1 MDYEE
6 VKRLEQDNFILNSKP
21 LEVASYKNYKEATF
35 LISVLD
41 EPDAYGRIIPED
53 AGEKYATTII
63 GFPIVAKLKKN
74 IFGQPS
80 DFGGHELY
88 EVKAKNGKKVKRFG
102 TTPIGSVLSA
112 WVEERELDD
121 FDEPKKCILCKAK
134 LWSSRFPEYFKV
146 FDKLWET
153 GNISSSWELTATK
166 VEEKDGFKIYKVF
179 EFISNCLLGS
189 LKTPAVK
196 QAGVIEY
203 AELDDYE
210 TELAEA
216 LEKDMAD
223 LDIEN
228 EDKEDVDLAEKE
240 KKDTPVE
247 DTEKKEKVDLETV
260 DDSECKKKKA
270 TAECDP
276 KKKKSACAEVDDEDE
291 EAECAPK
298 KKKTSCADIEEDAE
312 CNPKKKKT
320 SCAEVEEPDES
331 PETAS
336 LTDND
341 LYKKIGEACRKAI
354 DCCWGYVSYWFP
366 EDKTVWYKPDNAES
380 QLDFKLFTYEV
391 VDDEVTVSES
401 QDVKLT
407 VSVVDVNEVIAEK
420 DEKIG
425 ALTAELEIKD
435 DAVIK
440 AGEKI
445 SKLNVEVSELKPYK
459 EAVEKAE
466 KERIEAEIAEA
477 KQTLKNNMLKTK
489 LFTEEEIAEADIA
502 ELIEARNE
510 TAIKNL
516 IAERYIASF
525 DSNESDPDTDTAS
538 FEKDTN
544 TSVANLEVD
553 DIDDTPS
560 NFMKNLLTRK

>member
-1 MDYEE
+1 MEYE
-6 VKRLEQDNFILNSKP
+6 NFILESKP

-53 AGEKYATTII
+53 AGEKYASTII

-80 DFGGHELY
+80 DFGGHEVY
-88 EVKAKNGKKVKRFG
+88 EIKAKNGKKVKRFG

-146 FDKLWET
+146 FDKLWEK
-153 GNISSSWELTATK
+153 GSISSSWELTATK

-228 EDKEDVDLAEKE
+228 EDKEVTDLAEKE

-247 DTEKKEKVDLETV
+247 DTEKKEKETPETV
-260 DDSECKKKKA
+260 DDSECKKKKE
-270 TAECDP
+270 TAECNP
-276 KKKKSACAEVDDEDE
+276 KKKKSACAEADVEEEE
-291 EAECAPK
+291 EAECG
-298 KKKTSCADIEEDAE
+298 T
-312 CNPKKKKT
+312 KKKKT
-320 SCAEVEEPDES
+320 SCAEVEEPEKA

-336 LTDND
+336 LTDCD
-341 LYKKIGEACRKAI
+341 LFRKINEACRKAVG
-354 DCCWGYVSYWFP
+354 CCWGYISYWFP
-366 EDKTVWYKPDNAES
+366 EEKTVWYKPDNADS

-391 VDDEVTVSES
+391 VDDEVTVSDP

-407 VSVVDVNEVIAEK
+407 VSITEVNEVIAEK
-420 DEKIG
+420 DDKIG
-425 ALTAELEIKD
+425 TLTAELEIKD
-435 DAVIK
+435 EAVIK

-445 SKLNVEVSELKPYK
+445 NKLNVEVSELKPYK
-459 EAVEKAE
+459 EAAEKAE

-477 KQTLKNNMLKTK
+477 KETLKNNMLKTK
-489 LFTEEEIAEADIA
+489 LFTEEEIAEAEIA
-502 ELIEARNE
+502 ELIESRNE

-525 DSNESDPDTDTAS
+525 DKEDEVSAETASYDEKSNE
-538 FEKDTN
+538 
-544 TSVANLEVD
+544 SVANLESD
-553 DIDDTPS
+553 DIDEDPS
-560 NFMKNLLTRK
+560 VYMKNFLKRK

>member
-1 MDYEE
+1 MEPE
-6 VKRLEQDNFILNSKP
+6 NFILNSKP
-21 LEVASYKNYKEATF
+21 LEVASFKNYKEATF

-41 EPDAYGRIIPED
+41 QPDLYGRIIPKD
-53 AGEKYATTII
+53 SGEKYCKTII
-63 GFPIVAKLKKN
+63 GYPVVAKLKKN
-74 IFGQPS
+74 IFGQIS
-80 DFGGHELY
+80 DFDGHAII
-88 EVKAKNGKKVKRFG
+88 EVKAKNGKKQKKF
-102 TTPIGSVLSA
+102 TTQAIGSVLDA
-112 WVEERELDD
+112 WTETREVEGYEGDQE
-121 FDEPKKCILCKAK
+121 CILCKTK
-134 LWSSRFPEYFKV
+134 LWTSRFPEYFKV
-146 FDKLWET
+146 FDKLWEQ
-153 GNISSSWELTATK
+153 GKVQSSWELTATK
-166 VEEKDGFKIYKVF
+166 VETEGEFKIYKIF
-179 EFISNCLLGS
+179 EFIGTCCLGS
-189 LKTPAVK
+189 TKTPAVPG
-196 QAGVIEY
+196 AGVIEY

-228 EDKEDVDLAEKE
+228 EDKEVADLAEKE

-247 DTEKKEKVDLETV
+247 DTEKKGKEIPETV
-260 DDSECKKKKA
+260 DDSECKKKKE
-270 TAECDP
+270 TAECNP
-276 KKKKSACAEVDDEDE
+276 KKKKSAYAEVDNEEGE
-291 EAECAPK
+291 EAECG
-298 KKKTSCADIEEDAE
+298 T
-312 CNPKKKKT
+312 KKKKT
-320 SCAEVEEPDES
+320 SCAEVEKTEKV

-336 LTDND
+336 LTDCD
-341 LYKKIGEACRKAI
+341 LFRKINEACRKAL

-366 EDKTVWYKPDNAES
+366 EDKTVWYKPDNVES

-391 VDDEVTVSES
+391 VDDEVTVSEP

-407 VSVVDVNEVIAEK
+407 VSVVDMNEVIAEK

-435 DAVIK
+435 EAVIK

-445 SKLNVEVSELKPYK
+445 NKLNVEVSELKPYK
-459 EAVEKAE
+459 KAVEKAE
-466 KERIEAEIAEA
+466 KERIQAEIAEA

-489 LFTEEEIAEADIA
+489 LFTEEEIAEAEIA

-525 DSNESDPDTDTAS
+525 DSNDSDVSTDTAS
-538 FEKDTN
+538 LEESEN

-553 DIDDTPS
+553 DINETPS

>member
-1 MDYEE
+1 MRK
-6 VKRLEQDNFILNSKP
+6 VVRKLEHENFILNSKP

-80 DFGGHELY
+80 DFGGHEVY

-203 AELDDYE
+203 AEFEDYE

-223 LDIEN
+223 LDIKN
-228 EDKEDVDLAEKE
+228 EDKEVTDLAEKE

-247 DTEKKEKVDLETV
+247 DTEKKGKEAPEAV
-260 DDSECKKKKA
+260 DDSECKKKKE

-276 KKKKSACAEVDDEDE
+276 KKKKSACAEVKDEAEKKDE
-291 EAECAPK
+291 EAEVGA
-298 KKKTSCADIEEDAE
+298 
-312 CNPKKKKT
+312 KKKKT
-320 SCAEVEEPDES
+320 SCAEVET
-331 PETAS
+331 PEKAPEVAS
-336 LTDND
+336 LTDCD
-341 LYKKIGEACRKAI
+341 LFRKINEECRKAV
-354 DCCWGYVSYWFP
+354 DCCWGYISYWFP
-366 EDKTVWYKPDNAES
+366 EEKTVWYKPDNAVS
-380 QLDFKLFTYEV
+380 QLDYKLFTYEV
-391 VDDEVTVSES
+391 VDDEVTVSEP

-407 VSVVDVNEVIAEK
+407 VSVTEVNEVIAEK

-425 ALTAELEIKD
+425 TLTAELEIKD
-435 DAVIK
+435 EAVIK

-445 SKLNVEVSELKPYK
+445 NKLNVEVSELKPYK
-459 EAVEKAE
+459 EAAEKAE
-466 KERIEAEIAEA
+466 QERIEAEIAEA
-477 KQTLKNNMLKTK
+477 KETLKNNMLKTK
-489 LFTEEEIAEADIA
+489 LFTEEEISEAEIA
-502 ELIEARNE
+502 ELIESRNE

-525 DSNESDPDTDTAS
+525 DKEDEVSTDTAS
-538 FEKDTN
+538 YEEKSN
-544 TSVANLEVD
+544 ESVANLESD
-553 DIDDTPS
+553 DIDEDPS
-560 NFMKNLLTRK
+560 VYMRNFLKRK

>member
-1 MDYEE
+1 M
-6 VKRLEQDNFILNSKP
+6 EQENFILNSKP

-41 EPDAYGRIIPED
+41 QPDLYGRIIPKD
-53 AGEKYATTII
+53 SGEKYCKTII
-63 GFPIVAKLKKN
+63 GYPVVAKLKKN
-74 IFGQPS
+74 IFGQVS
-80 DFGGHELY
+80 DFGGHELI
-88 EVKAKNGKKVKRFG
+88 EIKAKNGKKTKKFG
-102 TTPIGSVLSA
+102 TTPIGVVMDS
-112 WVEERELDD
+112 WTETRDVEGYEGEQ
-121 FDEPKKCILCKAK
+121 ECILCKTK
-134 LWSSRFPEYFKV
+134 LWTSRFPEYFKV
-146 FDKLWET
+146 FDKLWEQ
-153 GNISSSWELTATK
+153 GKISSSWELTASK
-166 VEEKDGFKIYKVF
+166 VEEQGDNKIYKIF
-179 EFISNCLLGS
+179 EFIGNAILGTS
-189 LKTPAVK
+189 HTPCVPG
-196 QAGVIEY
+196 AGVIEY
-203 AELDDYE
+203 AELENYE

-216 LEKDMAD
+216 LEKDMAN

-228 EDKEDVDLAEKE
+228 EDKEVTDLAEKE

-247 DTEKKEKVDLETV
+247 DTENKVIDTPKTV
-260 DDSECKKKKA
+260 DNSECKKKKE
-270 TAECDP
+270 TAECVP
-276 KKKKSACAEVDDEDE
+276 KKKTTCAEFSESD
-291 EAECAPK
+291 
-298 KKKTSCADIEEDAE
+298 KT
-312 CNPKKKKT
+312 
-320 SCAEVEEPDES
+320 
-331 PETAS
+331 PEIAS
-336 LTDND
+336 LTDYD
-341 LYKKIGEACRKAI
+341 LFKKINEACRKVI
-354 DCCWGYVSYWFP
+354 DCCWGYISYWFP
-366 EDKTVWYKPDNAES
+366 EEKTVWFKPDNAES
-380 QLDFKLFTYEV
+380 QLDYKLFTYEV
-391 VDDEVTVSES
+391 MDDEVTVSDP

-420 DEKIG
+420 DAKIG
-425 ALTAELEIKD
+425 TLTAELEIKD

>member
-1 MDYEE
+1 MESE
-6 VKRLEQDNFILNSKP
+6 NFILNSKP

-112 WVEERELDD
+112 WIEERELDD

-203 AELDDYE
+203 AEFEDYE

-228 EDKEDVDLAEKE
+228 EDKEVTDLAEKE

-247 DTEKKEKVDLETV
+247 DTEKKGKEAPEAV
-260 DDSECKKKKA
+260 DDSECKKKKE

-276 KKKKSACAEVDDEDE
+276 KKKKSACAEVKDEAEKKDE
-291 EAECAPK
+291 EAEVGA
-298 KKKTSCADIEEDAE
+298 
-312 CNPKKKKT
+312 KKKKT
-320 SCAEVEEPDES
+320 SCAEVEEPEEAT
-331 PETAS
+331 ETAS
-336 LTDND
+336 LTDYD
-341 LYKKIGEACRKAI
+341 LYRKINEACRKAI

-366 EDKTVWYKPDNAES
+366 EDKTVWYKPDNAEN
-380 QLDFKLFTYEV
+380 QLDYKLFTYEV
-391 VDDEVTVSES
+391 IDDEVTVSEP

-407 VSVVDVNEVIAEK
+407 VSVTEMNEVIAEK

-466 KERIEAEIAEA
+466 KERIETEIAEA

-525 DSNESDPDTDTAS
+525 DSNEADPETDTAS
-538 FEKDTN
+538 FEKGTN

>member
-1 MDYEE
+1 MR
-6 VKRLEQDNFILNSKP
+6 KLESENFILNSKP

-41 EPDAYGRIIPED
+41 QPDLYGRIIPKES
-53 AGEKYATTII
+53 GEKYCKTII
-63 GFPIVAKLKKN
+63 GYPVVAKLKKN
-74 IFGQPS
+74 IFGQVS
-80 DFGGHELY
+80 DFDGHAII
-88 EVKAKNGKKVKRFG
+88 EVKAKNGKKQKKF
-102 TTPIGSVLSA
+102 TTQAIGSVLDA
-112 WVEERELDD
+112 WTETREVEGYEGEQ
-121 FDEPKKCILCKAK
+121 ECILCKTK
-134 LWSSRFPEYFKV
+134 LWTSRFPEYFKV
-146 FDKLWET
+146 FYKLWEQ
-153 GNISSSWELTATK
+153 GKVQSSWELTATK
-166 VEEKDGFKIYKVF
+166 VETEGEFKIYKIF
-179 EFISNCLLGS
+179 EFIGTCCLGS
-189 LKTPAVK
+189 SKTPAVPG
-196 QAGVIEY
+196 AGVIEY

-210 TELAEA
+210 AELAEA

-228 EDKEDVDLAEKE
+228 EDKEEVNLAEKE

-247 DTEKKEKVDLETV
+247 DTENKETTAPDTV
-260 DDSECKKKKA
+260 DEAECKKQKA

-298 KKKTSCADIEEDAE
+298 KKKTSCADTEEDAE
-312 CNPKKKKT
+312 CEPKKKKT
-320 SCAEVEEPDES
+320 SCAEVEEPEKA

-336 LTDND
+336 LTDCD
-341 LYKKIGEACRKAI
+341 LFRKINEACRKAI

-391 VDDEVTVSES
+391 VDDEVTVSEP

-525 DSNESDPDTDTAS
+525 DSNETDSETDTAS

>member
-1 MDYEE
+1 MEHE
-6 VKRLEQDNFILNSKP
+6 NFILESKP

-41 EPDAYGRIIPED
+41 EPDAYGRIIPEE

-80 DFGGHELY
+80 DFGGHEVY
-88 EVKAKNGKKVKRFG
+88 EIKAKNGKKVKRFG

-146 FDKLWET
+146 FDKLWEK
-153 GNISSSWELTATK
+153 GSISSSWELTATK

-189 LKTPAVK
+189 TKTPAVK

-203 AELDDYE
+203 AELEDYE
-210 TELAEA
+210 TELAKA

-228 EDKEDVDLAEKE
+228 EDKEVTDLAEKE
-240 KKDTPVE
+240 MKDTPVE
-247 DTEKKEKVDLETV
+247 DTEKKEKETPETV
-260 DDSECKKKKA
+260 DESECKKKKE
-270 TAECDP
+270 TAECNP
-276 KKKKSACAEVDDEDE
+276 KKKKSACAEVDDEE
-291 EAECAPK
+291 EAECGTK
-298 KKKTSCADIEEDAE
+298 KKKMSCADTEEEAE
-312 CNPKKKKT
+312 CGTKKKKT
-320 SCAEVEEPDES
+320 SCAEVEEPEKA

-336 LTDND
+336 LTDCD
-341 LYKKIGEACRKAI
+341 LFRKINEACRKAVG
-354 DCCWGYVSYWFP
+354 CCWGYISYWFP
-366 EDKTVWYKPDNAES
+366 EDKIVWYKPDNAES

-391 VDDEVTVSES
+391 VDDEVTVSEP

-407 VSVVDVNEVIAEK
+407 VSVTEVNEVIAEK

-425 ALTAELEIKD
+425 TLTAELEIKD
-435 DAVIK
+435 EAVIK

-445 SKLNVEVSELKPYK
+445 NKLNVEVSELKPYK
-459 EAVEKAE
+459 EAAEKAE
-466 KERIEAEIAEA
+466 QERIEAEIAEA
-477 KQTLKNNMLKTK
+477 KETLKNNMLKTK
-489 LFTEEEIAEADIA
+489 LFTEEEIAETEIA
-502 ELIEARNE
+502 ELIESRNE

-525 DSNESDPDTDTAS
+525 DKEDEVSAETASYEEKSNE
-538 FEKDTN
+538 
-544 TSVANLEVD
+544 SVANLESD
-553 DIDDTPS
+553 DIDEDPS
-560 NFMKNLLTRK
+560 VYMRNFLKRK